1 LSFLLLLLVLL
12 FEGVSV
18 VKHHLQY

>member
-1 LSFLLLLLVLL
+1 MLNLDISQHL

-18 VKHHLQY
+18 VVTVW